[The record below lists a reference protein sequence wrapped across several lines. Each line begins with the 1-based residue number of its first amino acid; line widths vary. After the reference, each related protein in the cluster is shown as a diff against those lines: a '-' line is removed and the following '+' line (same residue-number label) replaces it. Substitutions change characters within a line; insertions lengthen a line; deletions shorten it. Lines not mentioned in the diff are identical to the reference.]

1 MSRPHLSQYR
11 ITRRSLAV
19 LLPSLTQQQDHTHS
33 SRKEDRRL
41 TKSVKCPVIQYHSG
55 YGIDRA
61 CFFHA
66 FFQISLRYLVDR
78 RGFRVPKPRHGK
90 SYQQQGKHQHHGHTY
105 GQNTVDTHQLFQ
117 CAWPVPPLSTTRS
130 DRSLFHDGMMAW
142 YRQAEG
148 SLLPL
153 APASASAGRHRNPW
167 ARGSQYILDTPR
179 TLPRSGSSA
188 SSDP

>member
-1 MSRPHLSQYR
+1 MAIEDHIDAKHHHRRQDEPPHLSQYR

-66 FFQISLRYLVDR
+66 FFQISLRYLVDC

-90 SYQQQGKHQHHGHTY
+90 NYQQQGKHQHHGHTY
-105 GQNTVDTHQLFQ
+105 GQNTVDMHQLFQ

-142 YRQAEG
+142 YRRLRDPFCR
-148 SLLPL
+148 SLPHPHQPVGTEIHGLV
-153 APASASAGRHRNPW
+153 GVN
-167 ARGSQYILDTPR
+167 IF
-179 TLPRSGSSA
+179 
-188 SSDP
+188 

>member
-1 MSRPHLSQYR
+1 MPNIITAGRMSLPHLSQYR

-78 RGFRVPKPRHGK
+78 
-90 SYQQQGKHQHHGHTY
+90 QGLPGPQTA
-105 GQNTVDTHQLFQ
+105 
-117 CAWPVPPLSTTRS
+117 AWK
-130 DRSLFHDGMMAW
+130 
-142 YRQAEG
+142 E
-148 SLLPL
+148 LP
-153 APASASAGRHRNPW
+153 ATG
-167 ARGSQYILDTPR
+167 
-179 TLPRSGSSA
+179 
-188 SSDP
+188 